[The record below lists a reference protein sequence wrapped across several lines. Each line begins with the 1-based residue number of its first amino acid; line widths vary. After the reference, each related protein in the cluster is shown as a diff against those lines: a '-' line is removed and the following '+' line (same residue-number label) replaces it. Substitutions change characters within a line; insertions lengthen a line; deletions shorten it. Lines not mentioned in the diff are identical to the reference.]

1 MLAPIFRRNK
11 MDYIFHNHWKD
22 GYGWIELEVLKIVL
36 DYKEPEYRYLE
47 IIILNLEF
55 KFTWEI
61 KNEN

>member
-1 MLAPIFRRNK
+1 

-36 DYKEPEYRYLE
+36 DYKEPEYRYFE